1 MNDEVFSKIQ
11 NKLILGEKYSI
22 LDSAIITANILTC
35 YNPEIRDTIIDW
47 AEGRDVSKFVLNE
60 STVSD
65 VADELSCSEFQALCF
80 MNALTK
86 DIDIYMDAILQ
97 FEKDDIRK

>member
-1 MNDEVFSKIQ
+1 M
-11 NKLILGEKYSI
+11 
-22 LDSAIITANILTC
+22 
-35 YNPEIRDTIIDW
+35 YNPEIQGIAIIDW

-65 VADELSCSEFQALCF
+65 VADELSCSEFRALCF

-97 FEKDDIRK
+97 FEKG